1 MTPRGANR
9 CPGLTLIEVLV
20 SSAVLLLLSTI
31 LLRIYDV
38 SRSAYVTGSGHL
50 ALQQKARQ
58 TLQRLSSRLTQ
69 AIPASDAQDAVFTE
83 NDEEPRVTGPLDS
96 KVVYTI
102 PADPFDPRAPIYR
115 KKWIL
120 YRHDTRMVTTNADN
134 PGDPDLVLARDVD
147 WLELRVLPPNAVRMT
162 VVTRTTV
169 RGTGGHDKV
178 QDYRLQ
184 TVIQIPYYATR

>member
-1 MTPRGANR
+1 VTAPRRN
-9 CPGLTLIEVLV
+9 PGLTLIEVLV
-20 SSAVLLLLSTI
+20 STAVLLLLSTI

-38 SRSAYVTGSGHL
+38 SRSAYVTGTGRL
-50 ALQQKARQ
+50 ALQQRARQ

-69 AIPASDAQDAVFTE
+69 AIPASVDQDAVFVK
-83 NDEEPRVTGPLDS
+83 NDEEPKVNNALDS

-102 PADPFDPRAPIYR
+102 PADPFDPRAPVYR

-134 PGDPDLVLARDVD
+134 PADPDLVLARNVD
-147 WLELRVLPPNAVRMT
+147 WLELKVLPPNAVRMT
-162 VVTRTTV
+162 VVTRSTT
-169 RGTGGHDKV
+169 RGTGGADKV